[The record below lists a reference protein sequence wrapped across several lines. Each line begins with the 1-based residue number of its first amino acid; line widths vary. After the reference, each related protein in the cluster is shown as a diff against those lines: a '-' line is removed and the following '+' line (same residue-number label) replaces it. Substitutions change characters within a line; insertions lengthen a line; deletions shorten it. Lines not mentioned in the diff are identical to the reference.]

1 MAVKTKSL
9 DTFDND
15 IQKLQQQIEKAKQE
29 RKKYEESVL
38 LKIGKAY
45 AQLINLDN
53 KDLTVED
60 ILRDGQEELQNEIL
74 DIAGHYTFNDPK
86 VKLEIEKL
94 YENLAKHNIDGRRYV
109 IDHIKRPIRDYV
121 ECYKLKGVTTRIKNI
136 Q

>member
-60 ILRDGQEELQNEIL
+60 ILKSISKDVQNKKQ
-74 DIAGHYTFNDPK
+74 A
-86 VKLEIEKL
+86 
-94 YENLAKHNIDGRRYV
+94 
-109 IDHIKRPIRDYV
+109 
-121 ECYKLKGVTTRIKNI
+121 IKN
-136 Q
+136 QKSQDQNQQG

>member
-9 DTFDND
+9 DSFDSD
-15 IQKLQQQIEKAKQE
+15 IEKLQKQIEKTRQE

-60 ILRDGQEELQNEIL
+60 ILKSISKDVQNKKQ
-74 DIAGHYTFNDPK
+74 A
-86 VKLEIEKL
+86 
-94 YENLAKHNIDGRRYV
+94 
-109 IDHIKRPIRDYV
+109 
-121 ECYKLKGVTTRIKNI
+121 IKN
-136 Q
+136 QKSQDQNQQG

>member
-9 DTFDND
+9 DTFDSD
-15 IQKLQQQIEKAKQE
+15 IQKLQQQIEKTKQE

-60 ILRDGQEELQNEIL
+60 ILKNISKDVQNKKQ
-74 DIAGHYTFNDPK
+74 A
-86 VKLEIEKL
+86 
-94 YENLAKHNIDGRRYV
+94 
-109 IDHIKRPIRDYV
+109 
-121 ECYKLKGVTTRIKNI
+121 IKN
-136 Q
+136 QKSQDQNQQG

>member
-9 DTFDND
+9 DAFDSD
-15 IQKLQQQIEKAKQE
+15 IKKLQQQIEKAKQD

-60 ILRDGQEELQNEIL
+60 ILKSISKDVQNKKQ
-74 DIAGHYTFNDPK
+74 A
-86 VKLEIEKL
+86 
-94 YENLAKHNIDGRRYV
+94 
-109 IDHIKRPIRDYV
+109 
-121 ECYKLKGVTTRIKNI
+121 IKN
-136 Q
+136 QKSQDQNQQG

>member
-15 IQKLQQQIEKAKQE
+15 IQKLQKQIEKAKQE

-60 ILRDGQEELQNEIL
+60 ILKSISKDVQNKKQ
-74 DIAGHYTFNDPK
+74 A
-86 VKLEIEKL
+86 
-94 YENLAKHNIDGRRYV
+94 
-109 IDHIKRPIRDYV
+109 
-121 ECYKLKGVTTRIKNI
+121 IKN
-136 Q
+136 QKSQDQNQQG

>member
-15 IQKLQQQIEKAKQE
+15 IQKLQKQIEKAKQE

-60 ILRDGQEELQNEIL
+60 ILKSISKDVQN
-74 DIAGHYTFNDPK
+74 K
-86 VKLEIEKL
+86 KQS
-94 YENLAKHNIDGRRYV
+94 
-109 IDHIKRPIRDYV
+109 
-121 ECYKLKGVTTRIKNI
+121 IKN
-136 Q
+136 QKSKDQNQQG

>member
-53 KDLTVED
+53 NDLTVED
-60 ILRDGQEELQNEIL
+60 ILKSISKDVQNKKQ
-74 DIAGHYTFNDPK
+74 A
-86 VKLEIEKL
+86 
-94 YENLAKHNIDGRRYV
+94 
-109 IDHIKRPIRDYV
+109 
-121 ECYKLKGVTTRIKNI
+121 IKN
-136 Q
+136 QKSQDQNQQG

>member
-38 LKIGKAY
+38 LKIGKSY

-60 ILRDGQEELQNEIL
+60 ILKNISKDVQNKKQ
-74 DIAGHYTFNDPK
+74 A
-86 VKLEIEKL
+86 
-94 YENLAKHNIDGRRYV
+94 
-109 IDHIKRPIRDYV
+109 
-121 ECYKLKGVTTRIKNI
+121 IKN
-136 Q
+136 QKSQDQNQQG